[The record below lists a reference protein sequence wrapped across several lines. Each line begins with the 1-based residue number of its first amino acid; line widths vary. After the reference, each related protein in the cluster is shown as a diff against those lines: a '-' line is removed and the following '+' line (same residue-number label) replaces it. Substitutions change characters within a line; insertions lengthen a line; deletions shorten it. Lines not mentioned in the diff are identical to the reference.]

1 MSHASS
7 PRPGSDRTFG
17 FFFAVLF
24 GALGAWAL
32 WKGREWGWVATGIG
46 VALAL
51 VAGIAPR
58 LLAGANRAW
67 FALGM
72 LLGRIVNPIVLGALF
87 FLVVTPMALL
97 MRAVGK
103 RPLNLRFDRAAPT
116 YWIER
121 TPPGPSPQSMR
132 EQF

>member
-1 MSHASS
+1 MA
-7 PRPGSDRTFG
+7 SDRSFG
-17 FFFAVLF
+17 WFFAALF
-24 GALGAWAL
+24 GALGGYAL
-32 WKGREWGWVATGIG
+32 ATGRPWGWAATAIAA
-46 VALAL
+46 ALAL
-51 VAGIAPR
+51 AAAFAPTTLNR
-58 LLAGANRAW
+58 LNHAW

-72 LLGRIVNPIVLGALF
+72 LLARIVNPIVLGALF

-103 RPLNLRFDRAAPT
+103 RPLSLAFDRAAPT

-121 TPPGPSPQSMR
+121 KPPGPAPESMR